1 MSTREWTGIILA
13 GGLSSR
19 MGTNKAM
26 LELNG
31 SAVLQHVT
39 KAMRPAVSRILVAAG
54 PHVMT
59 YSAMG
64 YDCVQD
70 HYPGKGPLA
79 GLHAALE
86 ASDTDSNLVCAC
98 DMPLL
103 QTSFF
108 DGIKKLVESHN
119 SYSAIVP
126 RVDGHVHPLAGAYHK
141 RVLPDLE
148 QCLMQDHLRV
158 MRWLEEIGCR
168 YVEVEELERAGVHQ
182 VAMQMSN
189 MNTPEEYEHIRNQD
203 SSLDSDL

>member
-1 MSTREWTGIILA
+1 MNTREWTGIILA

-31 SAVLQHVT
+31 SVVLQHVT
-39 KAMRPAVSRILVAAG
+39 KAMRPAVSRIIVVAG
-54 PHVMT
+54 PNVTT

-86 ASDTDSNLVCAC
+86 ASDTDWNLVCAC
-98 DMPLL
+98 DMPLM

-126 RVDGHVHPLAGAYHK
+126 RVDGHVHPLAGAYHI

-148 QCLMQDHLRV
+148 AASDTGSSSSH
-158 MRWLEEIGCR
+158 
-168 YVEVEELERAGVHQ
+168 
-182 VAMQMSN
+182 AMA
-189 MNTPEEYEHIRNQD
+189 
-203 SSLDSDL
+203 

>member
-1 MSTREWTGIILA
+1 MSVREWTGIILA

-31 SAVLQHVT
+31 SVILQHVT
-39 KAMRPAVSRILVAAG
+39 KAMRPAVSRIIVAAG
-54 PHVMT
+54 PNVTT
-59 YSAMG
+59 YGEMG

-86 ASDTDSNLVCAC
+86 ASGTEWNLVCAC

-108 DGIKKLVESHN
+108 DGIKKLAESHD

-126 RVDGHVHPLAGAYHK
+126 RVDGRVHPLAGVYH
-141 RVLPDLE
+141 RQVLPDLE
-148 QCLMQDHLRV
+148 QRLMQDHLRV

-168 YVEVEELERAGVHQ
+168 YVEAEELERAGVHQ
-182 VAMQMSN
+182 VAMQLSN
-189 MNTPEEYEHIRNQD
+189 MNTPEDYERIRNQD
-203 SSLDSDL
+203 SGLDSDL

>member
-1 MSTREWTGIILA
+1 MNSREWTGIILA

-26 LELNG
+26 LQLNG

-39 KAMRPAVSRILVAAG
+39 KAMRPAVSRIIVAAG
-54 PHVMT
+54 PHVT
-59 YSAMG
+59 AYSAMD

-86 ASDTDSNLVCAC
+86 ASDTDWNLVCAC

-148 QCLMQDHLRV
+148 QRLNQDHLRV

-168 YVEVEELERAGVHQ
+168 YVEVEELESAGVHQ

-189 MNTPEEYEHIRNQD
+189 MNTPEEYERIRNQD
-203 SSLDSDL
+203 SGLASDL

>member
-1 MSTREWTGIILA
+1 MNTREWTGIILA

-31 SAVLQHVT
+31 SLVLQHVT
-39 KAMRPAVSRILVAAG
+39 KAMRPAVSRIIVAAG
-54 PHVMT
+54 PNVTT
-59 YSAMG
+59 YGAMG

-86 ASDTDSNLVCAC
+86 ASDTDWNLVCAC

-126 RVDGHVHPLAGAYHK
+126 RVDGHVHPLAGAYHI

-148 QCLMQDHLRV
+148 QRLIQDHLRV
-158 MRWLEEIGCR
+158 MRWLEEIGCC
-168 YVEVEELERAGVHQ
+168 YVEAEELERAGVHQ

-189 MNTPEEYEHIRNQD
+189 MNTPEEYERIRNQD
-203 SSLDSDL
+203 SGLDSDL

>member
-1 MSTREWTGIILA
+1 MNTREWTGIILA

-31 SAVLQHVT
+31 SVVLQHVT
-39 KAMRPAVSRILVAAG
+39 KAMRPAVSRIIVAAG
-54 PHVMT
+54 PNVTT

-70 HYPGKGPLA
+70 HYPRKGPLA

-86 ASDTDSNLVCAC
+86 ASDTDWNLVGAC

-141 RVLPDLE
+141 RVLLDLE
-148 QCLMQDHLRV
+148 QRLVQDHLRV
-158 MRWLEEIGCR
+158 MRWLEEIGCL
-168 YVEVEELERAGVHQ
+168 YVETEELERAGVHQ

-189 MNTPEEYEHIRNQD
+189 MNTPEEYERIRNQD
-203 SSLDSDL
+203 CGLDSDL

>member
-1 MSTREWTGIILA
+1 MNTREWTGIILA

-31 SAVLQHVT
+31 SVVLQHVT
-39 KAMRPAVSRILVAAG
+39 KAMRPAVSRIIVAAG
-54 PHVMT
+54 PNVTT
-59 YSAMG
+59 YGTMG
-64 YDCVQD
+64 YECVQD

-79 GLHAALE
+79 GLHAALR
-86 ASDTDSNLVCAC
+86 ASDTDWNLVCAC

-108 DGIKKLVESHN
+108 DGIKKLAESHD

-126 RVDGHVHPLAGAYHK
+126 RVDGRVHPLAGAYHK

-148 QCLMQDHLRV
+148 QRLIQDHLRV
-158 MRWLEEIGCR
+158 MRWLEEIGCL
-168 YVEVEELERAGVHQ
+168 YVETEELERAGVHQ
-182 VAMQMSN
+182 VAMQLSN
-189 MNTPEEYEHIRNQD
+189 MNTPEEYERIRNQD
-203 SSLDSDL
+203 SGLDSDL

>member
-1 MSTREWTGIILA
+1 MNTREWTGIILA

-31 SAVLQHVT
+31 SLVLQHVT
-39 KAMRPAVSRILVAAG
+39 KAMRPGVSRIIVAAG
-54 PHVMT
+54 PNVTT
-59 YSAMG
+59 YGAMG

-86 ASDTDSNLVCAC
+86 ASDTEWNLVCAC

-108 DGIKKLVESHN
+108 NGIKKLVESHN
-119 SYSAIVP
+119 SYAAIVP

-148 QCLMQDHLRV
+148 QRLIQDHLRV
-158 MRWLEEIGCR
+158 MRWLEEIGCL
-168 YVEVEELERAGVHQ
+168 YVETEELERVGVHQ

-189 MNTPEEYEHIRNQD
+189 MNTPEEYERIRNQD
-203 SSLDSDL
+203 SGLDSDL

>member
-1 MSTREWTGIILA
+1 MNTREWTGIILA

-31 SAVLQHVT
+31 SVVLQHVT
-39 KAMRPAVSRILVAAG
+39 NAMRPAVSRIIVAGG
-54 PHVMT
+54 PNVTT
-59 YSAMG
+59 YSDMG

-79 GLHAALE
+79 GIHAALK
-86 ASDTDSNLVCAC
+86 ASDTDWNLVCAC

-103 QTSFF
+103 QTCFLE
-108 DGIKKLVESHN
+108 GIKQLAVSN
-119 SYSAIVP
+119 DSYAAIVP
-126 RVDGHVHPLAGAYHK
+126 RVDGRVHPLAGAYHK

-148 QCLMQDHLRV
+148 QRLNQDHLRV

-168 YVEVEELERAGVHQ
+168 YVEVEELESSGVHQ

-189 MNTPEEYEHIRNQD
+189 MNTPEEYERIRNQD
-203 SSLDSDL
+203 SGHESDL

>member
-1 MSTREWTGIILA
+1 MNTREWTGIILA

-31 SAVLQHVT
+31 SLVLQHVK
-39 KAMRPAVSRILVAAG
+39 KAMRPAVSRIIVAAG
-54 PHVMT
+54 PNVTT
-59 YSAMG
+59 YGAMG
-64 YDCVQD
+64 FYCIQD

-86 ASDTDSNLVCAC
+86 ASDTDWNLVCAC

-119 SYSAIVP
+119 SYAAIVP

-148 QCLMQDHLRV
+148 QRLNQDHLRV
-158 MRWLEEIGCR
+158 MGWLEEIGCL
-168 YVEVEELERAGVHQ
+168 YVETEELERVGVHQ

-189 MNTPEEYEHIRNQD
+189 MNTPEEYERIRNQD
-203 SSLDSDL
+203 SGLDSDL

>member
-1 MSTREWTGIILA
+1 MNTREWTGIILA

-19 MGTNKAM
+19 MGSNKAM

-31 SAVLQHVT
+31 SLVLQHVT
-39 KAMRPAVSRILVAAG
+39 KAMRPAVSRIIVAAG
-54 PHVMT
+54 PNVTT
-59 YSAMG
+59 YGAMG
-64 YDCVQD
+64 YDCVHD

-86 ASDTDSNLVCAC
+86 ASDTDWNLVCAC

-148 QCLMQDHLRV
+148 QRLIQDHLRV
-158 MRWLEEIGCR
+158 MRWLEEIGCC
-168 YVEVEELERAGVHQ
+168 YVEAEELERAGVHQ
-182 VAMQMSN
+182 VAMQMNN
-189 MNTPEEYEHIRNQD
+189 MNTPEEYERIRNQA
-203 SSLDSDL
+203 SGLDSDL

>member
-1 MSTREWTGIILA
+1 MNTREWTGIILA

-19 MGTNKAM
+19 MGANKAM

-31 SAVLQHVT
+31 SVVLQHVT
-39 KAMRPAVSRILVAAG
+39 KAMRPAVSRIIVAAG
-54 PHVMT
+54 PNVTT
-59 YSAMG
+59 YSEMG
-64 YDCVQD
+64 YECVQD
-70 HYPGKGPLA
+70 RYPGKGPLA

-86 ASDTDSNLVCAC
+86 ASDTEWNLVCAC

-148 QCLMQDHLRV
+148 QHLIQDHLRV
-158 MRWLEEIGCR
+158 MRWLEEIGCF
-168 YVEVEELERAGVHQ
+168 YVEAEELERAGVHQ
-182 VAMQMSN
+182 LAMQMSN
-189 MNTPEEYEHIRNQD
+189 MNTPEEYERIRNQD
-203 SSLDSDL
+203 SGLDSDL